1 MANSDKVGEEEIEIA
16 EININRI
23 QNVQER
29 VDTLN
34 QIIEDSMDQEQ
45 SREQLHPFK
54 NFISPNN
61 WMITNSRN
69 QHKSPLDIDHEPQC
83 ASFRHL

>member
-1 MANSDKVGEEEIEIA
+1 
-16 EININRI
+16 
-23 QNVQER
+23 
-29 VDTLN
+29 
-34 QIIEDSMDQEQ
+34 MDQEQ

-69 QHKSPLDIDHEPQC
+69 QHKSPLDIEHEPQC